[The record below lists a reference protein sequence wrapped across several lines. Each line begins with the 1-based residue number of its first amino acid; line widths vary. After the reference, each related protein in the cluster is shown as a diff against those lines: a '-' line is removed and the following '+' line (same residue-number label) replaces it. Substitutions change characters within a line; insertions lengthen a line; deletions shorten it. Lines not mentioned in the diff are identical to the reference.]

1 MAKRM
6 KEKNERNSSKLIFNI
21 FIVLVFLALLG
32 GVFYL
37 SPNYIREDYDGKTKV
52 LINNNNVTLKMKNDV
67 YIDENNNVF
76 LSLADVR
83 NYFDKY
89 IEYDK
94 ENGSIVTTSEINI
107 AKMSTKDNKI
117 TINGQ
122 EEELNSS
129 AIEKNETIY
138 LPFSEI
144 SEKVY
149 DVDLEY
155 IKDTNTI
162 IIDSL
167 DRKQEVANTT
177 KETKLKYKPQ
187 TLSGTLEKL
196 EANEQVVYIE
206 ETNNWAE
213 VRSKDG
219 TIGYVK
225 KEDLGNVEVT
235 REAKEYIDKVEGKV
249 NLVWDYYSEY
259 AKAPDRTGETM
270 DGVNVVSPS
279 FFSLERGSNGEIYD
293 NAKDDGAEYIE
304 WAHNNN
310 YQVWAMFSNNSLK
323 DTTSQILNDYEKR
336 EAMIENLMD
345 LVEEYNLDGVN
356 VDFENMNES
365 DKDVYSRFLIELAP
379 RLKKIGKTLSVDVT
393 APDGSET
400 WSLCFDRNTIANVAD
415 YIVFMAYDQYG
426 TSSNKAGTTAGEEM
440 KKALEDAGI
449 TSGKIGIINVNAA
462 TDSCVNREE
471 GFRAA
476 FDGTDFEIMET
487 QYGEGDAAKSQSIA
501 ENYITQG
508 VVGIFGCNEGST
520 TGAGNAI
527 KAAGNAD
534 IIGVGFDKS
543 DAILNLIDDG
553 YLLCTMAQNP
563 DVMGSEGVKAA
574 VKAINGEEL
583 GGEVTDTGVS
593 VITKDSDK

>member
-6 KEKNERNSSKLIFNI
+6 KEKNEKNSSKLIFNI
-21 FIVLVFLALLG
+21 FIVIVFLVLVG

-196 EANEQVVYIE
+196 DANEQVVYIE

-219 TIGYVK
+219 TIGYIK
-225 KEDLGNVEVT
+225 KEDLGNVEVA
-235 REAKEYIDKVEGKV
+235 REAKEYIDKVKGKV

-293 NAKDDGAEYIE
+293 NTKDDGAEYIE

-336 EAMIENLMD
+336 ETMIENLMD

-365 DKDVYSRFLIELAP
+365 DKDVYSRFLIELAL

-426 TSSNKAGTTAGEEM
+426 TNSNKAGTTAGYNWVEANVKKFLGQEDVDPEKIILGIPLYMRLWEEEEDGTAKPEVVNM
-440 KKALEDAGI
+440 KDMFDVLPENQVATWDEELKQYYVEYEEDGKTYKMWVENEKSVGEKINLANQYNLAGI
-449 TSGKIGIINVNAA
+449 AFWEK
-462 TDSCVNREE
+462 DRETNDE
-471 GFRAA
+471 FWT
-476 FDGTDFEIMET
+476 FVKE
-487 QYGEGDAAKSQSIA
+487 Q
-501 ENYITQG
+501 
-508 VVGIFGCNEGST
+508 
-520 TGAGNAI
+520 
-527 KAAGNAD
+527 
-534 IIGVGFDKS
+534 
-543 DAILNLIDDG
+543 LN
-553 YLLCTMAQNP
+553 
-563 DVMGSEGVKAA
+563 K
-574 VKAINGEEL
+574 
-583 GGEVTDTGVS
+583 
-593 VITKDSDK
+593 

>member
-138 LPFSEI
+138 LLFSEI

-426 TSSNKAGTTAGEEM
+426 TSSNKAGTTAGYNWVEANIKKFLGQEDVDPEKIILGIPLYMRLWEEEEDGTAKPEVVNM
-440 KKALEDAGI
+440 RDMFDVLPENQVATWDEELKQYYVEYEEDGKKYKMWVENEKSVGEKINLANQYNLAGI
-449 TSGKIGIINVNAA
+449 AFWEK
-462 TDSCVNREE
+462 DRETNDE
-471 GFRAA
+471 FWT
-476 FDGTDFEIMET
+476 FVKE
-487 QYGEGDAAKSQSIA
+487 Q
-501 ENYITQG
+501 
-508 VVGIFGCNEGST
+508 
-520 TGAGNAI
+520 
-527 KAAGNAD
+527 
-534 IIGVGFDKS
+534 
-543 DAILNLIDDG
+543 LN
-553 YLLCTMAQNP
+553 
-563 DVMGSEGVKAA
+563 K
-574 VKAINGEEL
+574 
-583 GGEVTDTGVS
+583 
-593 VITKDSDK
+593 

>member
-6 KEKNERNSSKLIFNI
+6 KEKNERNSSKLILNI
-21 FIVLVFLALLG
+21 FIVLVFLVLVG

-76 LSLADVR
+76 LSLADIR

-89 IEYDK
+89 IEYNK
-94 ENGSIVTTSEINI
+94 ENGDIVTTSEINI
-107 AKMSTKDNKI
+107 AKMSTKNNEI
-117 TINGQ
+117 TING
-122 EEELNSS
+122 EEEKLNSS
-129 AIEKNETIY
+129 AIEKNDTIY

-155 IKDTNTI
+155 IQDTNTI

-187 TLSGTLEKL
+187 TLSGTLEKI

-219 TIGYVK
+219 TIGYIK
-225 KEDLGNVEVT
+225 KEDLGNVEVA

-259 AKAPDRTGETM
+259 AKAPDRMGETM

-279 FFSLERGSNGEIYD
+279 FFSLERESNGEIYD

-336 EAMIENLMD
+336 EAVIENLMD

-365 DKDVYSRFLIELAP
+365 DKNVYSRFLIELAP

-426 TSSNKAGTTAGEEM
+426 TSSNKAGTTAGYNWVEANIKKFLGQEDVDPEKIILGIPLYMRLWEEDDDGTAKPEVVNM
-440 KKALEDAGI
+440 KDMFDVLPENQVAKWDEELKQYYVEYEEDGKTYKMWVENEKSVGEKINLANQYNLAGI
-449 TSGKIGIINVNAA
+449 AFWEK
-462 TDSCVNREE
+462 DRETNDE
-471 GFRAA
+471 FWT
-476 FDGTDFEIMET
+476 FVKE
-487 QYGEGDAAKSQSIA
+487 Q
-501 ENYITQG
+501 
-508 VVGIFGCNEGST
+508 
-520 TGAGNAI
+520 
-527 KAAGNAD
+527 
-534 IIGVGFDKS
+534 
-543 DAILNLIDDG
+543 LN
-553 YLLCTMAQNP
+553 
-563 DVMGSEGVKAA
+563 K
-574 VKAINGEEL
+574 
-583 GGEVTDTGVS
+583 
-593 VITKDSDK
+593 

>member
-293 NAKDDGAEYIE
+293 NAKDGGAEYIE

-426 TSSNKAGTTAGEEM
+426 TSSNKAGTTAGYNWVEANIKKFLGQEDVDPEKIILGIPLYMRLWEEEDDGTAKPEVVNM
-440 KKALEDAGI
+440 RDMFDVLPENQVATWDEELKQYYVEYEEDGKKYKMWVENEKSVGEKINLANQYNLAGI
-449 TSGKIGIINVNAA
+449 AFWEK
-462 TDSCVNREE
+462 DRETNDE
-471 GFRAA
+471 FWT
-476 FDGTDFEIMET
+476 FVKE
-487 QYGEGDAAKSQSIA
+487 Q
-501 ENYITQG
+501 
-508 VVGIFGCNEGST
+508 
-520 TGAGNAI
+520 
-527 KAAGNAD
+527 
-534 IIGVGFDKS
+534 
-543 DAILNLIDDG
+543 LN
-553 YLLCTMAQNP
+553 
-563 DVMGSEGVKAA
+563 K
-574 VKAINGEEL
+574 
-583 GGEVTDTGVS
+583 
-593 VITKDSDK
+593 

>member
-6 KEKNERNSSKLIFNI
+6 KEKNEKNSSKLIFNI
-21 FIVLVFLALLG
+21 FIVIVFLVLVG

-249 NLVWDYYSEY
+249 NLVWDYYYEY

-336 EAMIENLMD
+336 ETMIENLMD

-426 TSSNKAGTTAGEEM
+426 TSSNKAGTTAGYNWVEANVKKFLGQEDVDPEKIILGIPLYMRLWEEEEDGTAKPEVVNM
-440 KKALEDAGI
+440 KDMFDVLPENQVATWDEELKQYYVEYEEDGKTYKMWVENEKSVGEKINLANQYNLAGI
-449 TSGKIGIINVNAA
+449 AFWEK
-462 TDSCVNREE
+462 DRETNDE
-471 GFRAA
+471 FWT
-476 FDGTDFEIMET
+476 FVKE
-487 QYGEGDAAKSQSIA
+487 Q
-501 ENYITQG
+501 
-508 VVGIFGCNEGST
+508 
-520 TGAGNAI
+520 
-527 KAAGNAD
+527 
-534 IIGVGFDKS
+534 
-543 DAILNLIDDG
+543 LN
-553 YLLCTMAQNP
+553 
-563 DVMGSEGVKAA
+563 K
-574 VKAINGEEL
+574 
-583 GGEVTDTGVS
+583 
-593 VITKDSDK
+593 

>member
-6 KEKNERNSSKLIFNI
+6 KEKNERNSSKLILNI
-21 FIVLVFLALLG
+21 FIVLVFLVLVG

-76 LSLADVR
+76 LSLADIR

-89 IEYDK
+89 IEYNK
-94 ENGSIVTTSEINI
+94 ENGDIVTTSEINI
-107 AKMSTKDNKI
+107 AKMSTKNNEI
-117 TINGQ
+117 TING
-122 EEELNSS
+122 EEEKLNSS
-129 AIEKNETIY
+129 AIEKNDTIY

-155 IKDTNTI
+155 IQDTNTI

-187 TLSGTLEKL
+187 TLSGTLEKI

-219 TIGYVK
+219 TIGYIK
-225 KEDLGNVEVT
+225 KEDLGNVEVA

-259 AKAPDRTGETM
+259 AKAPDRMGETM

-279 FFSLERGSNGEIYD
+279 FFSLERESNGEIYD

-365 DKDVYSRFLIELAP
+365 DKNVYSRFLIELAP

-426 TSSNKAGTTAGEEM
+426 TSSNKAGTTAGYNWVEANIKKFLGQEDVDPEKIILGIPLYMRLWEEDDDGTAKPEVVNM
-440 KKALEDAGI
+440 KDMFDVLPENQVATWDEELKQYYVEYEEDGKTYKMWVENEKSVGEKINLANQYNLAGI
-449 TSGKIGIINVNAA
+449 AFWEK
-462 TDSCVNREE
+462 DRETNDE
-471 GFRAA
+471 FWT
-476 FDGTDFEIMET
+476 FVKE
-487 QYGEGDAAKSQSIA
+487 Q
-501 ENYITQG
+501 
-508 VVGIFGCNEGST
+508 
-520 TGAGNAI
+520 
-527 KAAGNAD
+527 
-534 IIGVGFDKS
+534 
-543 DAILNLIDDG
+543 LN
-553 YLLCTMAQNP
+553 
-563 DVMGSEGVKAA
+563 K
-574 VKAINGEEL
+574 
-583 GGEVTDTGVS
+583 
-593 VITKDSDK
+593 

>member
-6 KEKNERNSSKLIFNI
+6 KEKNERNNPKLIFNI
-21 FIVLVFLALLG
+21 FIVLVFLVLLG
-32 GVFYL
+32 TVFYL

-225 KEDLGNVEVT
+225 KEDLGNVEVA

-259 AKAPDRTGETM
+259 VNAPDRTGETM

-293 NAKDDGAEYIE
+293 NAKDGGAEYIE

-336 EAMIENLMD
+336 ETMIENLMD

-426 TSSNKAGTTAGEEM
+426 TSSNKAGTTAGYNWVEANVKKFLGQEDVDPEKIILGIPLYMRLWEEEEDGTAKPEVVNM
-440 KKALEDAGI
+440 KDMFDVLPENQVATWDEELKQYYVEYEEDGKTYKMWVENEKSVGEKINLANQYNLAGI
-449 TSGKIGIINVNAA
+449 AFWEK
-462 TDSCVNREE
+462 DRETNDE
-471 GFRAA
+471 FWT
-476 FDGTDFEIMET
+476 FVKE
-487 QYGEGDAAKSQSIA
+487 Q
-501 ENYITQG
+501 
-508 VVGIFGCNEGST
+508 
-520 TGAGNAI
+520 
-527 KAAGNAD
+527 
-534 IIGVGFDKS
+534 
-543 DAILNLIDDG
+543 LN
-553 YLLCTMAQNP
+553 
-563 DVMGSEGVKAA
+563 K
-574 VKAINGEEL
+574 
-583 GGEVTDTGVS
+583 
-593 VITKDSDK
+593 

>member
-6 KEKNERNSSKLIFNI
+6 KEKNERNSSKLILNI
-21 FIVLVFLALLG
+21 FIVIVFLVLVG

-76 LSLADVR
+76 LSLADIR

-94 ENGSIVTTSEINI
+94 ENGDIVTTSEINI
-107 AKMSTKDNKI
+107 AKMSTKNNEI
-117 TINGQ
+117 TINGE

-129 AIEKNETIY
+129 AIEKNNTIY

-155 IKDTNTI
+155 IQDTNTI

-206 ETNNWAE
+206 ETNNWVE

-219 TIGYVK
+219 TIGYIK
-225 KEDLGNVEVT
+225 KEDLGNVEVA
-235 REAKEYIDKVEGKV
+235 RKAKEYIDKVEGKV

-293 NAKDDGAEYIE
+293 NAKDDGVEYIE

-426 TSSNKAGTTAGEEM
+426 TSSNKAGTTAGYNWVEANIKKFLGQEDVDPEKIILGIPLYMRLWEE
-440 KKALEDAGI
+440 EDDGTAKPEVVNMNDMFDVLPENQVATWDEELKQYYVEYEEDGKTYKMWVENEKSVGEKINLANQYNLAGI
-449 TSGKIGIINVNAA
+449 AFWEK
-462 TDSCVNREE
+462 DRETNDE
-471 GFRAA
+471 FWT
-476 FDGTDFEIMET
+476 FVKE
-487 QYGEGDAAKSQSIA
+487 Q
-501 ENYITQG
+501 
-508 VVGIFGCNEGST
+508 
-520 TGAGNAI
+520 
-527 KAAGNAD
+527 
-534 IIGVGFDKS
+534 
-543 DAILNLIDDG
+543 LN
-553 YLLCTMAQNP
+553 
-563 DVMGSEGVKAA
+563 K
-574 VKAINGEEL
+574 
-583 GGEVTDTGVS
+583 
-593 VITKDSDK
+593 

>member
-21 FIVLVFLALLG
+21 FIVLVFLVLLG

-107 AKMSTKDNKI
+107 AKMSTKYNKI

-336 EAMIENLMD
+336 ETMIENLMD

-426 TSSNKAGTTAGEEM
+426 TSSNKAGTTAGYNWVEANVKKFLGQEDVDPEKIILGIPLYMRLWEEEEDGTAKPEVVNM
-440 KKALEDAGI
+440 KDMFDVLPENQVATWDEELKQYYVEYEEDGKKYKMWIENEKSVGEKINLANQYNLAGI
-449 TSGKIGIINVNAA
+449 AFWEK
-462 TDSCVNREE
+462 DRETNDE
-471 GFRAA
+471 FWT
-476 FDGTDFEIMET
+476 FVKE
-487 QYGEGDAAKSQSIA
+487 Q
-501 ENYITQG
+501 
-508 VVGIFGCNEGST
+508 
-520 TGAGNAI
+520 
-527 KAAGNAD
+527 
-534 IIGVGFDKS
+534 
-543 DAILNLIDDG
+543 LN
-553 YLLCTMAQNP
+553 
-563 DVMGSEGVKAA
+563 K
-574 VKAINGEEL
+574 
-583 GGEVTDTGVS
+583 
-593 VITKDSDK
+593 

>member
-6 KEKNERNSSKLIFNI
+6 KEKNERNRSKLILNI
-21 FIVLVFLALLG
+21 FIVLVFLVLLG
-32 GVFYL
+32 VVFYL
-37 SPNYIREDYDGKTKV
+37 SPNYIREDYNGKTKV

-67 YIDENNNVF
+67 YIDENNNIF
-76 LSLADVR
+76 LSLADIR

-89 IEYDK
+89 IEYSK
-94 ENGSIVTTSEINI
+94 ENGYIVTTSEINI
-107 AKMSTKDNKI
+107 AKMSTKNNEI
-117 TINGQ
+117 TINGE

-129 AIEKNETIY
+129 SIEKNDTIY

-155 IKDTNTI
+155 IQDTNTI

-206 ETNNWAE
+206 ETNNWVK

-219 TIGYVK
+219 TIGYIK
-225 KEDLGNVEVT
+225 KEDLGNVEVE

-259 AKAPDRTGETM
+259 AKAPDRMGETM

-279 FFSLERGSNGEIYD
+279 FFSLERESNGEIYD

-310 YQVWAMFSNNSLK
+310 YQIWAMFSNNSLK

-336 EAMIENLMD
+336 ETMIENLMD

-356 VDFENMNES
+356 IDFENMNES

-426 TSSNKAGTTAGEEM
+426 TSSNKAGTTAGYNWVEANIKKFLGQEDVNPEKIILGIPLYMRLWEEEDDGTANSEVVNM
-440 KKALEDAGI
+440 RDMFDVLPENQVATWDEELKQYYVEYEENGKKYKMWVENEKSVGEKINLANQYNLAGI
-449 TSGKIGIINVNAA
+449 AFWEK
-462 TDSCVNREE
+462 DRETN
-471 GFRAA
+471 
-476 FDGTDFEIMET
+476 DDFWTFVKE
-487 QYGEGDAAKSQSIA
+487 Q
-501 ENYITQG
+501 
-508 VVGIFGCNEGST
+508 
-520 TGAGNAI
+520 
-527 KAAGNAD
+527 
-534 IIGVGFDKS
+534 
-543 DAILNLIDDG
+543 LN
-553 YLLCTMAQNP
+553 Q
-563 DVMGSEGVKAA
+563 
-574 VKAINGEEL
+574 
-583 GGEVTDTGVS
+583 
-593 VITKDSDK
+593 

>member
-6 KEKNERNSSKLIFNI
+6 KEKNERNSSKLILNI
-21 FIVLVFLALLG
+21 FIVLVFLVLVG

-76 LSLADVR
+76 LSLADIR

-89 IEYDK
+89 IEYNK
-94 ENGSIVTTSEINI
+94 ENGDIVTTSEINI
-107 AKMSTKDNKI
+107 AKMSTKNNEI
-117 TINGQ
+117 TING
-122 EEELNSS
+122 EEEKLNSS
-129 AIEKNETIY
+129 AIEKNDTIY

-149 DVDLEY
+149 GVDLEY
-155 IKDTNTI
+155 IQDTNTI

-187 TLSGTLEKL
+187 TLSGTLEKI

-219 TIGYVK
+219 TIGYIK
-225 KEDLGNVEVT
+225 KEDLGNVEVA

-259 AKAPDRTGETM
+259 AKAPDRMGETM

-279 FFSLERGSNGEIYD
+279 FFSLERESNGEIYD

-365 DKDVYSRFLIELAP
+365 DKNVYSRFLIELAP

-426 TSSNKAGTTAGEEM
+426 TSSNKAGTTAGYNWVEANIKKFLGQEDVDPEKIILGIPLYMRLWEEDDDGTAKPEVVNM
-440 KKALEDAGI
+440 KDMFDVLPENQVAKWDEELKQYYVEYEEDGKTYKMWVENEKSVGEKINLANQYNLAGI
-449 TSGKIGIINVNAA
+449 AFWEK
-462 TDSCVNREE
+462 DRETNDE
-471 GFRAA
+471 FWT
-476 FDGTDFEIMET
+476 FVKE
-487 QYGEGDAAKSQSIA
+487 Q
-501 ENYITQG
+501 
-508 VVGIFGCNEGST
+508 
-520 TGAGNAI
+520 
-527 KAAGNAD
+527 
-534 IIGVGFDKS
+534 
-543 DAILNLIDDG
+543 LN
-553 YLLCTMAQNP
+553 
-563 DVMGSEGVKAA
+563 K
-574 VKAINGEEL
+574 
-583 GGEVTDTGVS
+583 
-593 VITKDSDK
+593 

>member
-21 FIVLVFLALLG
+21 FIVLVFLVLLG

-196 EANEQVVYIE
+196 DANEQVVYIE

-219 TIGYVK
+219 TIGYIK
-225 KEDLGNVEVT
+225 KEDLGNVEVA

-336 EAMIENLMD
+336 ETMIENLMD

-426 TSSNKAGTTAGEEM
+426 TSSNKVGTTAGYDWVEANVKKFLGQEDVDPEKIILGIPLYMRLWEEEEDGTAKPEVVNM
-440 KKALEDAGI
+440 KDMFDVLPENQVATWDEELKQYYVEYEEDGKKYKMWIENEKSVGEKINLANQYNLAGI
-449 TSGKIGIINVNAA
+449 AFWEK
-462 TDSCVNREE
+462 DRETNDE
-471 GFRAA
+471 FWT
-476 FDGTDFEIMET
+476 FVKE
-487 QYGEGDAAKSQSIA
+487 Q
-501 ENYITQG
+501 
-508 VVGIFGCNEGST
+508 
-520 TGAGNAI
+520 
-527 KAAGNAD
+527 
-534 IIGVGFDKS
+534 
-543 DAILNLIDDG
+543 LN
-553 YLLCTMAQNP
+553 
-563 DVMGSEGVKAA
+563 K
-574 VKAINGEEL
+574 
-583 GGEVTDTGVS
+583 
-593 VITKDSDK
+593 

>member
-21 FIVLVFLALLG
+21 FIVLVFLVLLG

-196 EANEQVVYIE
+196 DANEQVVYIE

-219 TIGYVK
+219 TIGYIK
-225 KEDLGNVEVT
+225 KEDLGNVEVA

-336 EAMIENLMD
+336 ETMIENLMD

-400 WSLCFDRNTIANVAD
+400 WSLCFDRNTIADVAD

-426 TSSNKAGTTAGEEM
+426 TSSNKAGTTAGYNWVEANIKKFLGQEDVNPEKIILGIPLYMRLWEEEEDGTAKPEVVNM
-440 KKALEDAGI
+440 RNMFDVLPENQVATWDEELKQYYVEYEENGKKYKMWVENEKSVGEKINLANQYNLAGI
-449 TSGKIGIINVNAA
+449 AFWEK
-462 TDSCVNREE
+462 DRETNDE
-471 GFRAA
+471 FWT
-476 FDGTDFEIMET
+476 FVKE
-487 QYGEGDAAKSQSIA
+487 Q
-501 ENYITQG
+501 
-508 VVGIFGCNEGST
+508 
-520 TGAGNAI
+520 
-527 KAAGNAD
+527 
-534 IIGVGFDKS
+534 
-543 DAILNLIDDG
+543 LN
-553 YLLCTMAQNP
+553 
-563 DVMGSEGVKAA
+563 K
-574 VKAINGEEL
+574 
-583 GGEVTDTGVS
+583 
-593 VITKDSDK
+593 

>member
-6 KEKNERNSSKLIFNI
+6 KEKNEKNSSKLIFNI
-21 FIVLVFLALLG
+21 FIVIVFLVLVG

-138 LPFSEI
+138 LPFSKI

-196 EANEQVVYIE
+196 DANEQVVYIE

-219 TIGYVK
+219 TIGYIK
-225 KEDLGNVEVT
+225 KEDLGNVEVA
-235 REAKEYIDKVEGKV
+235 REAKEYIDKVKGKV

-293 NAKDDGAEYIE
+293 NTKDDGAEYIE

-336 EAMIENLMD
+336 ETMIENLMD

-426 TSSNKAGTTAGEEM
+426 TNSNKSGTTAGYNWVEANVKKFLGQEDVDPEKIILGIPLYMRLWEEEEDGTAKPEVVNM
-440 KKALEDAGI
+440 KDMFDVLPENQVATWDEELKQYYVEYEEDGKTYKMWVENEKSVGEKINLANQYNLAGI
-449 TSGKIGIINVNAA
+449 AFWEK
-462 TDSCVNREE
+462 DRETNDE
-471 GFRAA
+471 FWT
-476 FDGTDFEIMET
+476 FVKE
-487 QYGEGDAAKSQSIA
+487 Q
-501 ENYITQG
+501 
-508 VVGIFGCNEGST
+508 
-520 TGAGNAI
+520 
-527 KAAGNAD
+527 
-534 IIGVGFDKS
+534 
-543 DAILNLIDDG
+543 LN
-553 YLLCTMAQNP
+553 
-563 DVMGSEGVKAA
+563 K
-574 VKAINGEEL
+574 
-583 GGEVTDTGVS
+583 
-593 VITKDSDK
+593 

>member
-21 FIVLVFLALLG
+21 FIVLVFLVLLG

-37 SPNYIREDYDGKTKV
+37 SPNYIREDYDGNTKV

-336 EAMIENLMD
+336 ETMIENLMD

-426 TSSNKAGTTAGEEM
+426 TSSNKAGTTAGYNWVEANVKKFLGQEDVDPEKIILGIPLYMRLWEEEEDGTAKPEVVNM
-440 KKALEDAGI
+440 KDMFDVLPENQVATWDEELKQYYVEYEEDGKKYKMWIENEKSVGEKINLANQYNLAGI
-449 TSGKIGIINVNAA
+449 AFWEK
-462 TDSCVNREE
+462 DRETNDE
-471 GFRAA
+471 FWT
-476 FDGTDFEIMET
+476 FVKE
-487 QYGEGDAAKSQSIA
+487 Q
-501 ENYITQG
+501 
-508 VVGIFGCNEGST
+508 
-520 TGAGNAI
+520 
-527 KAAGNAD
+527 
-534 IIGVGFDKS
+534 
-543 DAILNLIDDG
+543 LN
-553 YLLCTMAQNP
+553 
-563 DVMGSEGVKAA
+563 K
-574 VKAINGEEL
+574 
-583 GGEVTDTGVS
+583 
-593 VITKDSDK
+593 

>member
-336 EAMIENLMD
+336 ETMIENLMD

-426 TSSNKAGTTAGEEM
+426 TSSNKAGTTAGYNWVEANIKKFLGQEDVDPEKIILGIPLYMRLWEEEEDGTAKPEVVNM
-440 KKALEDAGI
+440 RNMFDVLPENQVATWDEELKQYYVEYEEDGKKYKMWIENEKSVGEKINLANQYNLAGI
-449 TSGKIGIINVNAA
+449 AFWEK
-462 TDSCVNREE
+462 DRETNDE
-471 GFRAA
+471 FWT
-476 FDGTDFEIMET
+476 FVKE
-487 QYGEGDAAKSQSIA
+487 Q
-501 ENYITQG
+501 
-508 VVGIFGCNEGST
+508 
-520 TGAGNAI
+520 
-527 KAAGNAD
+527 
-534 IIGVGFDKS
+534 
-543 DAILNLIDDG
+543 LN
-553 YLLCTMAQNP
+553 
-563 DVMGSEGVKAA
+563 K
-574 VKAINGEEL
+574 
-583 GGEVTDTGVS
+583 
-593 VITKDSDK
+593 

>member
-196 EANEQVVYIE
+196 DANEQVVYIE

-219 TIGYVK
+219 TIGYIK
-225 KEDLGNVEVT
+225 KEDLGNVEVA

-259 AKAPDRTGETM
+259 AKAPNRAGETI

-336 EAMIENLMD
+336 ETMIENLMD

-426 TSSNKAGTTAGEEM
+426 TSSNKAGTTAGYNWVEANVKKFLGQEDVDPEKIILGVPLYMRLWEEEEDGTAKPEVVNM
-440 KKALEDAGI
+440 KDMFDVLPENQVATWDEELKQYYVEYEEDGKTYKMWVENEKSVGEKINLANQYNLAGI
-449 TSGKIGIINVNAA
+449 AFWEK
-462 TDSCVNREE
+462 DRETNDE
-471 GFRAA
+471 FWT
-476 FDGTDFEIMET
+476 FVKE
-487 QYGEGDAAKSQSIA
+487 Q
-501 ENYITQG
+501 
-508 VVGIFGCNEGST
+508 
-520 TGAGNAI
+520 
-527 KAAGNAD
+527 
-534 IIGVGFDKS
+534 
-543 DAILNLIDDG
+543 LN
-553 YLLCTMAQNP
+553 
-563 DVMGSEGVKAA
+563 K
-574 VKAINGEEL
+574 
-583 GGEVTDTGVS
+583 
-593 VITKDSDK
+593 

>member
-6 KEKNERNSSKLIFNI
+6 KEKNERNSSKLILNI
-21 FIVLVFLALLG
+21 FIVLVFLVLVG

-76 LSLADVR
+76 LSLADIR

-89 IEYDK
+89 IEYNK
-94 ENGSIVTTSEINI
+94 ENGDIVTTSEINI
-107 AKMSTKDNKI
+107 AKMSTKNNEI
-117 TINGQ
+117 TING
-122 EEELNSS
+122 EEEKLNSS
-129 AIEKNETIY
+129 AIEKNDTIY

-155 IKDTNTI
+155 IQDTNTI

-187 TLSGTLEKL
+187 TLSGTLEKI

-219 TIGYVK
+219 TIGYIK
-225 KEDLGNVEVT
+225 KEDLGNVEVA

-259 AKAPDRTGETM
+259 AKAPDRMGETM

-279 FFSLERGSNGEIYD
+279 FFSLERESNGEIYD

-365 DKDVYSRFLIELAP
+365 DKNVYSRFLIELAP

-426 TSSNKAGTTAGEEM
+426 TSSNKAGTTAGYNWVEANIKKFLGQEDVDPEKIILGIPLYMRLWEEDDDGTAKPEVVNM
-440 KKALEDAGI
+440 KDMFDVLPENQVEKWDEELKQYYVEYEEDGKTYKMWVENEKSVGEKINLANQYNLAGI
-449 TSGKIGIINVNAA
+449 AFWEK
-462 TDSCVNREE
+462 DRETNDE
-471 GFRAA
+471 FWT
-476 FDGTDFEIMET
+476 FVKE
-487 QYGEGDAAKSQSIA
+487 Q
-501 ENYITQG
+501 
-508 VVGIFGCNEGST
+508 
-520 TGAGNAI
+520 
-527 KAAGNAD
+527 
-534 IIGVGFDKS
+534 
-543 DAILNLIDDG
+543 LN
-553 YLLCTMAQNP
+553 
-563 DVMGSEGVKAA
+563 K
-574 VKAINGEEL
+574 
-583 GGEVTDTGVS
+583 
-593 VITKDSDK
+593 

>member
-6 KEKNERNSSKLIFNI
+6 KEKNERNNPKLIFNI
-21 FIVLVFLALLG
+21 FIVLVFLVLLG
-32 GVFYL
+32 TVFYL

-94 ENGSIVTTSEINI
+94 ENGDIVTTSEINI

-117 TINGQ
+117 TING
-122 EEELNSS
+122 EEDELNSS
-129 AIEKNETIY
+129 AIEKNDTIY

-155 IKDTNTI
+155 IQDTNTI

-167 DRKQEVANTT
+167 DRKQEVANTS
-177 KETKLKYKPQ
+177 KETKVKYKPQ

-219 TIGYVK
+219 TIGYIK
-225 KEDLGNVEVT
+225 KEDLGNVEVA

-293 NAKDDGAEYIE
+293 NAKDGGAEYIE

-336 EAMIENLMD
+336 ETMIENLMD

-426 TSSNKAGTTAGEEM
+426 TSSNKAGTTAGYNWVEANIKKFLGQEDVDPEKIILGIPLYMRLWEEE
-440 KKALEDAGI
+440 EDGTAKPEVVNMRDMFDVLPENQVATWDEELKQYYVEYEEDGKTYKMWVENEKSVGEKINLANQYNLAGI
-449 TSGKIGIINVNAA
+449 AFWEK
-462 TDSCVNREE
+462 DRETNDE
-471 GFRAA
+471 FWT
-476 FDGTDFEIMET
+476 FVKE
-487 QYGEGDAAKSQSIA
+487 Q
-501 ENYITQG
+501 
-508 VVGIFGCNEGST
+508 
-520 TGAGNAI
+520 
-527 KAAGNAD
+527 
-534 IIGVGFDKS
+534 
-543 DAILNLIDDG
+543 LN
-553 YLLCTMAQNP
+553 
-563 DVMGSEGVKAA
+563 K
-574 VKAINGEEL
+574 
-583 GGEVTDTGVS
+583 
-593 VITKDSDK
+593 

>member
-21 FIVLVFLALLG
+21 FIVLVFLVLLG

-196 EANEQVVYIE
+196 DANEQVIYIE

-219 TIGYVK
+219 TIGYIK
-225 KEDLGNVEVT
+225 KEDLGNVEVA

-336 EAMIENLMD
+336 ESMIENLMD

-426 TSSNKAGTTAGEEM
+426 TSSNKAGTTAGYNWVEANVKKFLGQEDVDPEKIILGIPLYMRLWEEEEDGTAKPEVVNM
-440 KKALEDAGI
+440 KDMFDVLPENQVATWDEELKQYYVEYEEDGKTYKMWVENEKSVGEKINLANQYNLAGI
-449 TSGKIGIINVNAA
+449 AFWEK
-462 TDSCVNREE
+462 DRETNDE
-471 GFRAA
+471 FWT
-476 FDGTDFEIMET
+476 FVKE
-487 QYGEGDAAKSQSIA
+487 Q
-501 ENYITQG
+501 
-508 VVGIFGCNEGST
+508 
-520 TGAGNAI
+520 
-527 KAAGNAD
+527 
-534 IIGVGFDKS
+534 
-543 DAILNLIDDG
+543 LN
-553 YLLCTMAQNP
+553 
-563 DVMGSEGVKAA
+563 K
-574 VKAINGEEL
+574 
-583 GGEVTDTGVS
+583 
-593 VITKDSDK
+593 

>member
-270 DGVNVVSPS
+270 DGVNVVLPS

-336 EAMIENLMD
+336 ETMIENLMD

-426 TSSNKAGTTAGEEM
+426 TSSNKAGTTAGYNWVEANVKKFLGQEDVDPEKIILGIPLYMRLWEEEEDGTAKPEVVNM
-440 KKALEDAGI
+440 RNMFDVLPENQVATWDEELKQYYVEYEEDGKKYKMWIENEKSVGEKINLANQYNLAGI
-449 TSGKIGIINVNAA
+449 AFWEK
-462 TDSCVNREE
+462 DRETNDE
-471 GFRAA
+471 FWT
-476 FDGTDFEIMET
+476 FVKE
-487 QYGEGDAAKSQSIA
+487 Q
-501 ENYITQG
+501 
-508 VVGIFGCNEGST
+508 
-520 TGAGNAI
+520 
-527 KAAGNAD
+527 
-534 IIGVGFDKS
+534 
-543 DAILNLIDDG
+543 LN
-553 YLLCTMAQNP
+553 
-563 DVMGSEGVKAA
+563 K
-574 VKAINGEEL
+574 
-583 GGEVTDTGVS
+583 
-593 VITKDSDK
+593 

>member
-94 ENGSIVTTSEINI
+94 ENGSTVTTSEINI

-336 EAMIENLMD
+336 ETMIENLMD

-426 TSSNKAGTTAGEEM
+426 TNSNKAGTTAGYNWVEANVKKFLGQEDVDPEKIILGIPLYMRLWEEEEDGTAKPEVVNM
-440 KKALEDAGI
+440 KDMFDVLPENQVATWDEELKQYYVEYEEDGKTYKMWVENEKSVGEKINLANQYNLAGI
-449 TSGKIGIINVNAA
+449 AFWEK
-462 TDSCVNREE
+462 DRETNDE
-471 GFRAA
+471 FWT
-476 FDGTDFEIMET
+476 FVKE
-487 QYGEGDAAKSQSIA
+487 Q
-501 ENYITQG
+501 
-508 VVGIFGCNEGST
+508 
-520 TGAGNAI
+520 
-527 KAAGNAD
+527 
-534 IIGVGFDKS
+534 
-543 DAILNLIDDG
+543 LN
-553 YLLCTMAQNP
+553 
-563 DVMGSEGVKAA
+563 K
-574 VKAINGEEL
+574 
-583 GGEVTDTGVS
+583 
-593 VITKDSDK
+593 

>member
-21 FIVLVFLALLG
+21 FIVLVFLTLLG

-336 EAMIENLMD
+336 ETMIENLMD

-426 TSSNKAGTTAGEEM
+426 TSSNKAGTTAGYNWVEANVKKFLGQEDVDPEKIILGIPLYMRLWEEEEDGTAKPEVVNM
-440 KKALEDAGI
+440 KDMFDVLPENQVATWDEELKQYYVEYEEDGKTYKMWVENEKSVGEKINLANQYNLAGI
-449 TSGKIGIINVNAA
+449 AFWEK
-462 TDSCVNREE
+462 DRETNDE
-471 GFRAA
+471 FWT
-476 FDGTDFEIMET
+476 FVKE
-487 QYGEGDAAKSQSIA
+487 Q
-501 ENYITQG
+501 
-508 VVGIFGCNEGST
+508 
-520 TGAGNAI
+520 
-527 KAAGNAD
+527 
-534 IIGVGFDKS
+534 
-543 DAILNLIDDG
+543 LN
-553 YLLCTMAQNP
+553 
-563 DVMGSEGVKAA
+563 K
-574 VKAINGEEL
+574 
-583 GGEVTDTGVS
+583 
-593 VITKDSDK
+593 

>member
-6 KEKNERNSSKLIFNI
+6 KEKNEKNSSKLIFNI
-21 FIVLVFLALLG
+21 FIVIVFLVLVG

-138 LPFSEI
+138 LPFSKI

-196 EANEQVVYIE
+196 DANEQVVYIE

-219 TIGYVK
+219 TIGYIK
-225 KEDLGNVEVT
+225 KEDLGNVEVA
-235 REAKEYIDKVEGKV
+235 REAKEYIDKVKGKV

-293 NAKDDGAEYIE
+293 NTKDDGAEYIE

-336 EAMIENLMD
+336 ETMIENLMD

-426 TSSNKAGTTAGEEM
+426 TNSNKAGTTAGYNWVEANVKKFLGQEDVDPEKIILGIPLYMRLWEEEEDGTAKPEVVKM
-440 KKALEDAGI
+440 KDMFDVLPENQVATWDEELKQYYVEYEEDGKTYKMWVENEKSVGEKINLANQYNLAGI
-449 TSGKIGIINVNAA
+449 AFWEK
-462 TDSCVNREE
+462 DRETNDE
-471 GFRAA
+471 FWT
-476 FDGTDFEIMET
+476 FVKE
-487 QYGEGDAAKSQSIA
+487 Q
-501 ENYITQG
+501 
-508 VVGIFGCNEGST
+508 
-520 TGAGNAI
+520 
-527 KAAGNAD
+527 
-534 IIGVGFDKS
+534 
-543 DAILNLIDDG
+543 LN
-553 YLLCTMAQNP
+553 
-563 DVMGSEGVKAA
+563 K
-574 VKAINGEEL
+574 
-583 GGEVTDTGVS
+583 
-593 VITKDSDK
+593 

>member
-21 FIVLVFLALLG
+21 FIVLVFLVLLG

-196 EANEQVVYIE
+196 DANEQVVYIE

-219 TIGYVK
+219 TIGYIK
-225 KEDLGNVEVT
+225 KEDLGNVEVA

-336 EAMIENLMD
+336 ETMIENLMD

-365 DKDVYSRFLIELAP
+365 DKNVYSRFLIELAP

-426 TSSNKAGTTAGEEM
+426 TSSNEAGTTAGYNWVEANIKKFLGQEDVNPEKIILGIPLYMRLWEEEEDGTAKPEVVNM
-440 KKALEDAGI
+440 RNIFDVLPENQVATWDEELKQYYVEYEENGKKYKMWVENEKSVGEKINLANQYNLAGI
-449 TSGKIGIINVNAA
+449 AFWEK
-462 TDSCVNREE
+462 DRETNDE
-471 GFRAA
+471 FWT
-476 FDGTDFEIMET
+476 FVKE
-487 QYGEGDAAKSQSIA
+487 Q
-501 ENYITQG
+501 
-508 VVGIFGCNEGST
+508 
-520 TGAGNAI
+520 
-527 KAAGNAD
+527 
-534 IIGVGFDKS
+534 
-543 DAILNLIDDG
+543 LN
-553 YLLCTMAQNP
+553 
-563 DVMGSEGVKAA
+563 K
-574 VKAINGEEL
+574 
-583 GGEVTDTGVS
+583 
-593 VITKDSDK
+593 

>member
-196 EANEQVVYIE
+196 DANEQVVYIE

-219 TIGYVK
+219 TIGYIK
-225 KEDLGNVEVT
+225 KEDLGNVEVA
-235 REAKEYIDKVEGKV
+235 REAKEYIDKVKGKV

-336 EAMIENLMD
+336 ETMIENLMD

-365 DKDVYSRFLIELAP
+365 DKDVYSKFLIELAP

-426 TSSNKAGTTAGEEM
+426 TSSNKAGTTAGYNWVEANVKKFLGQEDVDPEKIILGIPLYMRLWEEEEDGTAKPEVVNM
-440 KKALEDAGI
+440 KDMFDVLPENQVATWDEELKQYYVEYEEDGKTYKMWVENEKSVGEKINLANQYNLAGI
-449 TSGKIGIINVNAA
+449 AFWEK
-462 TDSCVNREE
+462 DRETNDE
-471 GFRAA
+471 FWT
-476 FDGTDFEIMET
+476 FVKE
-487 QYGEGDAAKSQSIA
+487 Q
-501 ENYITQG
+501 
-508 VVGIFGCNEGST
+508 
-520 TGAGNAI
+520 
-527 KAAGNAD
+527 
-534 IIGVGFDKS
+534 
-543 DAILNLIDDG
+543 LN
-553 YLLCTMAQNP
+553 
-563 DVMGSEGVKAA
+563 K
-574 VKAINGEEL
+574 
-583 GGEVTDTGVS
+583 
-593 VITKDSDK
+593 

>member
-6 KEKNERNSSKLIFNI
+6 KEKNERNSSKLILNI
-21 FIVLVFLALLG
+21 FIVLVFLVLVG

-76 LSLADVR
+76 LSLADIR

-89 IEYDK
+89 IEYNK
-94 ENGSIVTTSEINI
+94 ENGDIVTTSEINI
-107 AKMSTKDNKI
+107 AKMSTKNNEI
-117 TINGQ
+117 TING
-122 EEELNSS
+122 EEEKLNSS
-129 AIEKNETIY
+129 AIEKNDTIY

-155 IKDTNTI
+155 IQDTNTI

-187 TLSGTLEKL
+187 TLSGTLEKI

-219 TIGYVK
+219 TIGYIK
-225 KEDLGNVEVT
+225 KEDLGNVEVA

-259 AKAPDRTGETM
+259 AKAPDRMGETM

-279 FFSLERGSNGEIYD
+279 FFSLERESNGEIYD

-365 DKDVYSRFLIELAP
+365 DKNVYSRFLIELAP

-426 TSSNKAGTTAGEEM
+426 TSSNKAGTTAGYNWVEANIKKFLGQEDVDPEKIILGIPLYMRLWEEDDDGTAKPEVVNM
-440 KKALEDAGI
+440 KDMFDVLPENQVAKLDEELKQYYVEYEEDGKTYKMWVENEKSVGEKINLANQYNLAGI
-449 TSGKIGIINVNAA
+449 AFWEK
-462 TDSCVNREE
+462 DRETNDE
-471 GFRAA
+471 FWT
-476 FDGTDFEIMET
+476 FVKE
-487 QYGEGDAAKSQSIA
+487 Q
-501 ENYITQG
+501 
-508 VVGIFGCNEGST
+508 
-520 TGAGNAI
+520 
-527 KAAGNAD
+527 
-534 IIGVGFDKS
+534 
-543 DAILNLIDDG
+543 LN
-553 YLLCTMAQNP
+553 
-563 DVMGSEGVKAA
+563 K
-574 VKAINGEEL
+574 
-583 GGEVTDTGVS
+583 
-593 VITKDSDK
+593 

>member
-21 FIVLVFLALLG
+21 FIVLVFLVLLG
-32 GVFYL
+32 TVFYL

-94 ENGSIVTTSEINI
+94 ENGDIVTTSEINI

-117 TINGQ
+117 TING
-122 EEELNSS
+122 EEDELNSS
-129 AIEKNETIY
+129 AIEKNDTIY

-155 IKDTNTI
+155 IQDTNTI

-167 DRKQEVANTT
+167 DRKQEVANTS
-177 KETKLKYKPQ
+177 KETKVKYKPQ

-219 TIGYVK
+219 TIGYIK
-225 KEDLGNVEVT
+225 KEDLGNVEVA

-293 NAKDDGAEYIE
+293 NAKDGGAEYIE

-336 EAMIENLMD
+336 ETMIENLMD

-426 TSSNKAGTTAGEEM
+426 TSSNKAGTTAGYNWVEANIKKFLGQEDVDPEKIILGIPLYMRLWEEE
-440 KKALEDAGI
+440 EDGTAKPEVVNMRDMFDVLPENQVATWDEELKQYYVEYEEDGKTYKMWVENEKSVGEKINLANQYNLAGI
-449 TSGKIGIINVNAA
+449 AFWEK
-462 TDSCVNREE
+462 DRETNDE
-471 GFRAA
+471 FWT
-476 FDGTDFEIMET
+476 FVKE
-487 QYGEGDAAKSQSIA
+487 Q
-501 ENYITQG
+501 
-508 VVGIFGCNEGST
+508 
-520 TGAGNAI
+520 
-527 KAAGNAD
+527 
-534 IIGVGFDKS
+534 
-543 DAILNLIDDG
+543 LN
-553 YLLCTMAQNP
+553 
-563 DVMGSEGVKAA
+563 K
-574 VKAINGEEL
+574 
-583 GGEVTDTGVS
+583 
-593 VITKDSDK
+593 

>member
-21 FIVLVFLALLG
+21 FIVLVFLVLLG

-219 TIGYVK
+219 TIGYIK
-225 KEDLGNVEVT
+225 KEDLGNVEVA
-235 REAKEYIDKVEGKV
+235 REAKEYIDKVKGKV

-336 EAMIENLMD
+336 ETMIENLMD

-426 TSSNKAGTTAGEEM
+426 TSSNKAGTTAGYNWVEANVKKFLGQEDVDPEKIILGIPLYMRLWEEEEDGTAKPEVVNM
-440 KKALEDAGI
+440 KDMFDVLPENQVATWDEELKQYYVEYEEDGKTYKMWVENEKSVGEKINLANQYNLAGI
-449 TSGKIGIINVNAA
+449 AFWEK
-462 TDSCVNREE
+462 DRETNDE
-471 GFRAA
+471 FWT
-476 FDGTDFEIMET
+476 FVKE
-487 QYGEGDAAKSQSIA
+487 Q
-501 ENYITQG
+501 
-508 VVGIFGCNEGST
+508 
-520 TGAGNAI
+520 
-527 KAAGNAD
+527 
-534 IIGVGFDKS
+534 
-543 DAILNLIDDG
+543 LN
-553 YLLCTMAQNP
+553 
-563 DVMGSEGVKAA
+563 K
-574 VKAINGEEL
+574 
-583 GGEVTDTGVS
+583 
-593 VITKDSDK
+593 

>member
-6 KEKNERNSSKLIFNI
+6 KEKNERNNPKLIFNI
-21 FIVLVFLALLG
+21 FIVLVFLVLLG

-94 ENGSIVTTSEINI
+94 ENGDIVTTSEINI
-107 AKMSTKDNKI
+107 ANMSTKDNKI
-117 TINGQ
+117 TING
-122 EEELNSS
+122 EEDELNSS
-129 AIEKNETIY
+129 AIEKNDTIY

-155 IKDTNTI
+155 IQDTNTI

-167 DRKQEVANTT
+167 DRKQEVANTS
-177 KETKLKYKPQ
+177 KETKVKYKPQ

-206 ETNNWAE
+206 ETSNWVE
-213 VRSKDG
+213 VRTKDG
-219 TIGYVK
+219 TIGYIK
-225 KEDLGNVEVT
+225 KEDLGNVEVA
-235 REAKEYIDKVEGKV
+235 REAREYINKVDGKV

-259 AKAPDRTGETM
+259 VNAPDRTGETM

-279 FFSLERGSNGEIYD
+279 FFSLTRGSNGEIYD
-293 NAKDDGAEYIE
+293 NAKDGGADYIE

-336 EAMIENLMD
+336 ETMIENLMN

-400 WSLCFDRNTIANVAD
+400 WSLCFDRNTIADVAD

-426 TSSNKAGTTAGEEM
+426 TSSNKAGTTAGYNWVEANIKKFLGQEDVNPEKIILGIPLYMRLWEEEEDGTAKPEVVNM
-440 KKALEDAGI
+440 RNIFDVLPENQVATWDEELKQYYVEYEENGKKYKMWVENEKSVGEKINLANQYNLAGI
-449 TSGKIGIINVNAA
+449 AFWEK
-462 TDSCVNREE
+462 DRETNDE
-471 GFRAA
+471 FWT
-476 FDGTDFEIMET
+476 FVKE
-487 QYGEGDAAKSQSIA
+487 Q
-501 ENYITQG
+501 
-508 VVGIFGCNEGST
+508 
-520 TGAGNAI
+520 
-527 KAAGNAD
+527 
-534 IIGVGFDKS
+534 
-543 DAILNLIDDG
+543 LN
-553 YLLCTMAQNP
+553 
-563 DVMGSEGVKAA
+563 K
-574 VKAINGEEL
+574 
-583 GGEVTDTGVS
+583 
-593 VITKDSDK
+593 

>member
-219 TIGYVK
+219 TIGYIK
-225 KEDLGNVEVT
+225 KEDLGNVEVA

-365 DKDVYSRFLIELAP
+365 DKNVYSRFLIELAP

-426 TSSNKAGTTAGEEM
+426 TSSNKAGTTAGYNWVEANIKKFLGQEDVDPEKIILGIPLYMRLWEEEDDGTAKPEVVNM
-440 KKALEDAGI
+440 RDMFDVLPENQVATWDEELKQYYVEYEEDGKKYKMWVENEKSVGEKINLANQYNLAGI
-449 TSGKIGIINVNAA
+449 AFWEK
-462 TDSCVNREE
+462 DRETNDE
-471 GFRAA
+471 FWT
-476 FDGTDFEIMET
+476 FVKE
-487 QYGEGDAAKSQSIA
+487 Q
-501 ENYITQG
+501 
-508 VVGIFGCNEGST
+508 
-520 TGAGNAI
+520 
-527 KAAGNAD
+527 
-534 IIGVGFDKS
+534 
-543 DAILNLIDDG
+543 LN
-553 YLLCTMAQNP
+553 
-563 DVMGSEGVKAA
+563 K
-574 VKAINGEEL
+574 
-583 GGEVTDTGVS
+583 
-593 VITKDSDK
+593 

>member
-21 FIVLVFLALLG
+21 FIVLVFLVLLG

-196 EANEQVVYIE
+196 DANEQVVYIE

-219 TIGYVK
+219 TIGYIK
-225 KEDLGNVEVT
+225 KEDLGNVEVA

-336 EAMIENLMD
+336 ETMIENLMD

-426 TSSNKAGTTAGEEM
+426 TSSNKAGTTAGYDWVEANVKKFLGQEDVDPEKIILGIPLYMRLWEEEEDGTAKPEVVNM
-440 KKALEDAGI
+440 KDMFDVLPENQVATWDEELKQYYVEYEEDGKTYKMWVENEKSVGEKINLANQYNLAGI
-449 TSGKIGIINVNAA
+449 AFWEK
-462 TDSCVNREE
+462 DRETNDE
-471 GFRAA
+471 FWT
-476 FDGTDFEIMET
+476 FVKE
-487 QYGEGDAAKSQSIA
+487 Q
-501 ENYITQG
+501 
-508 VVGIFGCNEGST
+508 
-520 TGAGNAI
+520 
-527 KAAGNAD
+527 
-534 IIGVGFDKS
+534 
-543 DAILNLIDDG
+543 LN
-553 YLLCTMAQNP
+553 
-563 DVMGSEGVKAA
+563 K
-574 VKAINGEEL
+574 
-583 GGEVTDTGVS
+583 
-593 VITKDSDK
+593 

>member
-6 KEKNERNSSKLIFNI
+6 KEKNERNSSKLILNI
-21 FIVLVFLALLG
+21 FIVLVFLVLVG

-76 LSLADVR
+76 LSLADIR

-89 IEYDK
+89 IEYNK
-94 ENGSIVTTSEINI
+94 ENGDIVTTSEINI
-107 AKMSTKDNKI
+107 AKMSTKNNEI
-117 TINGQ
+117 TING
-122 EEELNSS
+122 EEEKLNSS
-129 AIEKNETIY
+129 AIEKNDTIY

-155 IKDTNTI
+155 IQDTNTI

-187 TLSGTLEKL
+187 TLSGTLEKI

-219 TIGYVK
+219 TIGYIK
-225 KEDLGNVEVT
+225 KEDLGNVEVA

-259 AKAPDRTGETM
+259 AKAPDRMGETM

-279 FFSLERGSNGEIYD
+279 FFSLERESNGEIYD

-365 DKDVYSRFLIELAP
+365 DKNVYSRFLIELAP

-426 TSSNKAGTTAGEEM
+426 TSSNKAGTTAGYNWVEANIKKFLGQEDVDPEKIILGIPLYMRLWEEEEDGTAKPEVVNM
-440 KKALEDAGI
+440 KDMFDVLPENQVAKWDEELKQYYVEYEEDGKTYKMWVENEKSVGEKINLANQYNLAGI
-449 TSGKIGIINVNAA
+449 AFWEK
-462 TDSCVNREE
+462 DRETNDE
-471 GFRAA
+471 FWT
-476 FDGTDFEIMET
+476 FVKE
-487 QYGEGDAAKSQSIA
+487 Q
-501 ENYITQG
+501 
-508 VVGIFGCNEGST
+508 
-520 TGAGNAI
+520 
-527 KAAGNAD
+527 
-534 IIGVGFDKS
+534 
-543 DAILNLIDDG
+543 LN
-553 YLLCTMAQNP
+553 
-563 DVMGSEGVKAA
+563 K
-574 VKAINGEEL
+574 
-583 GGEVTDTGVS
+583 
-593 VITKDSDK
+593 

>member
-6 KEKNERNSSKLIFNI
+6 KEKNERNSSKLILNI
-21 FIVLVFLALLG
+21 FIVLVFLVLVG

-76 LSLADVR
+76 LSLADIR

-89 IEYDK
+89 IEYNK
-94 ENGSIVTTSEINI
+94 ENGDIVTTSEINI
-107 AKMSTKDNKI
+107 AKMSTKNNEI
-117 TINGQ
+117 TING
-122 EEELNSS
+122 EEEKLNSS
-129 AIEKNETIY
+129 AIEKNDTIY

-155 IKDTNTI
+155 IQDTNTI

-187 TLSGTLEKL
+187 TLSGTLEKI

-219 TIGYVK
+219 TIGYIK
-225 KEDLGNVEVT
+225 KEDLGNVEVA

-259 AKAPDRTGETM
+259 AKAPDRMGETM

-365 DKDVYSRFLIELAP
+365 DKNVYSRFLIELAP

-426 TSSNKAGTTAGEEM
+426 TSSNKAGTTAGYNWVEANIKKFLGQEDVDPEKIILGIPLYMRLWEEDDDGTAKPEVVNM
-440 KKALEDAGI
+440 KDMFDVLPENQVAKWDEELKQYYVEYEEDGKTYKMWVENEKSVGEKINLANQYNLAGI
-449 TSGKIGIINVNAA
+449 AFWEK
-462 TDSCVNREE
+462 DRETNDE
-471 GFRAA
+471 FWT
-476 FDGTDFEIMET
+476 FVKE
-487 QYGEGDAAKSQSIA
+487 Q
-501 ENYITQG
+501 
-508 VVGIFGCNEGST
+508 
-520 TGAGNAI
+520 
-527 KAAGNAD
+527 
-534 IIGVGFDKS
+534 
-543 DAILNLIDDG
+543 LN
-553 YLLCTMAQNP
+553 
-563 DVMGSEGVKAA
+563 K
-574 VKAINGEEL
+574 
-583 GGEVTDTGVS
+583 
-593 VITKDSDK
+593 